1 MQISPVPHKKRLKGA
16 TLFLL
21 GVLALLAISGGI
33 ASLLPEDALVSR
45 RKIGLVEVKGMI
57 ADSSGIVEQLS
68 KFRRDKNIQ
77 GIILR
82 IDSPGGAVAPAQEI
96 YGEVLRVRESKK
108 KIFASLGSLAASG
121 GYYIASPADQIIA
134 NPGTLTGS
142 IGVIMTFANLESLI
156 DKIGVKPEVVKS
168 GKYKDTGSPARPLSS
183 EERQLLQGVV
193 DDVYRQF
200 VAAVASGRKM
210 DAEEVRKLAD
220 GRIYTGRQAFDLKLV
235 DRLGGLEDAIQLLG
249 EAVGIEGRPRVVQE
263 KPRPDFWEW
272 LLQSSLPQG
281 LIQSITPSNFPSL
294 QYLWTG
300 G

>member
-1 MQISPVPHKKRLKGA
+1 MQKSPVSHKKRLKGA

-33 ASLLPEDALVSR
+33 ASLLPEDAMASR

-82 IDSPGGAVAPAQEI
+82 IDSPGGAVAPSQEI
-96 YGEVLRVRESKK
+96 YGEVLRIRESKK

-142 IGVIMTFANLESLI
+142 IGVIMTFANLEALI
-156 DKIGVKPEVVKS
+156 DKVGVKPEVVKS

-200 VAAVASGRKM
+200 VEAVASGRKM

-220 GRIYTGRQAFDLKLV
+220 GRIYTGQQAFDLKLV
-235 DRLGGLEDAIQLLG
+235 DRLGGLEDAINLLG
-249 EAVGIEGRPRVVQE
+249 AAVGIEGRPRVVQE

-272 LLQSSLPQG
+272 LLQGSLPG
-281 LIQSITPSNFPSL
+281 NLFKSLPAMSFPVP
-294 QYLWTG
+294 QYLWKPD
-300 G
+300 